1 MGARQAAALALKKAL
16 TWGTRMNEQHN
27 ARLQGTAL
35 GFLAGYI
42 DTLGFLALFGLFTA
56 HVTGNFILI
65 GAALA
70 DPGRASILLKLLAF
84 PAFIAGVA
92 CARILVVVVE
102 QRGGAALRPALL
114 LQLALLLG
122 FMVFGLAA
130 TPMGT
135 EAGPLGMTAG
145 LLGAASMGAHSAT
158 SRLLLGHLAPTS
170 MMTGNVTQIVIDTVD
185 CLRGADDPGLGGRFA
200 KFIWPLAAF
209 AAGCVAAAFAFHR
222 FGFAALVVPVLIL
235 LGLLA
240 LEAPAAAGRKQAN
253 AS

>member
-1 MGARQAAALALKKAL
+1 MKKRS
-16 TWGTRMNEQHN
+16 TREIDMNEGQHG
-27 ARLQGTAL
+27 RTQGIAL
-35 GFLAGYI
+35 GFFAGYV

-92 CARILVVVVE
+92 AARILVVLVE
-102 QRGGAALRPALL
+102 KRGGAALRPALL

-122 FMVFGLAA
+122 FMAFGLAA
-130 TPMGT
+130 SPMGT

-145 LLGAASMGAHSAT
+145 LLGAGAMGAHSAT

-185 CLRGADDPGLGGRFA
+185 CLRGSDDPGLSGRLG

-222 FGFAALVVPVLIL
+222 FGFAALVLPVLIL

-240 LEAPAAAGRKQAN
+240 SETPAPAAQKQAN

>member
-1 MGARQAAALALKKAL
+1 
-16 TWGTRMNEQHN
+16 MNEQFRG
-27 ARLQGTAL
+27 RLQGSTL
-35 GFLAGYI
+35 GFLAGYV

-70 DPGRASILLKLLAF
+70 DPGRAPILLKLLAF

-92 CARILVVVVE
+92 GARILVVTVE
-102 QRGGAALRPALL
+102 ARGGAPLRPALL
-114 LQLALLLG
+114 LQLVLLLG
-122 FMVFGLAA
+122 FMVCGIAA
-130 TPMGT
+130 SPLGS
-135 EAGPLGMTAG
+135 EAGALGMAAG
-145 LLGAASMGAHSAT
+145 LLGAAGMGAHSAT

-185 CLRGADDPGLGGRFA
+185 CLRGADDPGLGARFA

-209 AAGCVAAAFAFHR
+209 AAGCVAAAFAFHW
-222 FGFAALVVPVLIL
+222 FGFAALVVPLLIL

-240 LEAPAAAGRKQAN
+240 LEAPARAGREQAN